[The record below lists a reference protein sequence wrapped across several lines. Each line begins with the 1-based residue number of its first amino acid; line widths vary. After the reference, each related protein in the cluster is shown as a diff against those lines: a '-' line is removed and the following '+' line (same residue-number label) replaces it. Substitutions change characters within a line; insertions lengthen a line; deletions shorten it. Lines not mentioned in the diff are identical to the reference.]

1 MSVVNGGDKGVVYLV
16 GAGPGDP
23 GLLTLRAVE
32 VLRSVDVVVYDR
44 LVGPQVLEMTES
56 LERIYVGKG
65 KDSHAVDQDSI
76 NELLV
81 KLALQGRRVC
91 RLKGGDPFVFGR
103 GGEEAARLAEAGVDF
118 EVVPG
123 ITSAIAGPAYAGIPV
138 TDRRA
143 ASSFACVTAHQRAD
157 GPTRSID
164 WAALVRGCDT
174 IVVLM
179 GSSRIDA
186 VVADLVD
193 AGLASSHPVAV
204 IESATL
210 PGQRTVEGTLGD
222 IAARAA
228 DAKIGSPALIV
239 VGNVVPLSGKIE
251 WLSKRRL
258 HGVTVMVTRDEGANG
273 TLSGILRSH
282 GAAVVGA
289 PTLRIQPLEDESVL
303 DASISR
309 IGEYDWVVF
318 SSISAVSYVFKALKR
333 NRLDARA
340 LAPCRVSAI
349 GPGTAAALEER
360 GITPDLIPDRFV
372 SESLGDALVSELRPG
387 SSILI
392 FGALGGRTELADT
405 LRSAGHKAA
414 LVPAYRNIPVKLEPV
429 HLAALEAG
437 EVDWVAF
444 TSSSSVKRLLD
455 AAGGA
460 KGLPPGTRIACI
472 GQTTAATAESL
483 GLTVTIVA
491 EEHTLDGLASS
502 ITKEAGPVPV
512 S

>member
-1 MSVVNGGDKGVVYLV
+1 M
-16 GAGPGDP
+16 
-23 GLLTLRAVE
+23 
-32 VLRSVDVVVYDR
+32 
-44 LVGPQVLEMTES
+44 
-56 LERIYVGKG
+56 
-65 KDSHAVDQDSI
+65 
-76 NELLV
+76 
-81 KLALQGRRVC
+81 
-91 RLKGGDPFVFGR
+91 

-258 HGVTVMVTRDEGANG
+258 HGVTVMVTRDEGGQRYAVWHPPIAWGRRRWGADIAN
-273 TLSGILRSH
+273 S
-282 GAAVVGA
+282 AARRRVG
-289 PTLRIQPLEDESVL
+289 PGCFDLED
-303 DASISR
+303 R
-309 IGEYDWVVF
+309 
-318 SSISAVSYVFKALKR
+318 
-333 NRLDARA
+333 
-340 LAPCRVSAI
+340 
-349 GPGTAAALEER
+349 
-360 GITPDLIPDRFV
+360 
-372 SESLGDALVSELRPG
+372 
-387 SSILI
+387 
-392 FGALGGRTELADT
+392 
-405 LRSAGHKAA
+405 
-414 LVPAYRNIPVKLEPV
+414 
-429 HLAALEAG
+429 
-437 EVDWVAF
+437 
-444 TSSSSVKRLLD
+444 
-455 AAGGA
+455 
-460 KGLPPGTRIACI
+460 
-472 GQTTAATAESL
+472 
-483 GLTVTIVA
+483 
-491 EEHTLDGLASS
+491 
-502 ITKEAGPVPV
+502 
-512 S
+512 